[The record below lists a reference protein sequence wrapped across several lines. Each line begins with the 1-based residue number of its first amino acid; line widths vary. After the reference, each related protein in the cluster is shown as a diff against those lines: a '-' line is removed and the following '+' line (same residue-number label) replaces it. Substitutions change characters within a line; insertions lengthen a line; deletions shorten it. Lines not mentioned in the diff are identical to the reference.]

1 MFVILLV
8 TVPNYVNLFDYYVK
22 YIVDYDES
30 NLFDITN
37 FDIFIFFL
45 WISVYSILGVV
56 MILNPNFDSI
66 K

>member
-1 MFVILLV
+1 MFVILFV
-8 TVPNYVNLFDYYVK
+8 TVPNYFDLFEYYVND
-22 YIVDYDES
+22 IFNYDET

-45 WISVYSILGVV
+45 WISVYSILGVI